1 MYQNLTF
8 MGLVNASVRTGL
20 RKNKKIIARCKGTIT
35 EGQNGSPV
43 KLDRTREV

>member
-20 RKNKKIIARCKGTIT
+20 RKKKKSLQDARVQLLK
-35 EGQNGSPV
+35 
-43 KLDRTREV
+43 DRMEARLN

>member
-20 RKNKKIIARCKGTIT
+20 RKKNQKSLQDARVQLLK
-35 EGQNGSPV
+35 
-43 KLDRTREV
+43 DRMEARLN

>member
-20 RKNKKIIARCKGTIT
+20 RKENQKSLQDARAQLLK
-35 EGQNGSPV
+35 
-43 KLDRTREV
+43 DRMEARLN